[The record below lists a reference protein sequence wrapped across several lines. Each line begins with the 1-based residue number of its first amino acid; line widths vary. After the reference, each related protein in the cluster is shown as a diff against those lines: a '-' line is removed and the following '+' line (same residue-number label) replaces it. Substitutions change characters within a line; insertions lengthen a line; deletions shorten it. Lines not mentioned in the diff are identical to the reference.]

1 MTRDAR
7 YAVAMWLVCVIA
19 SAYWLARH
27 ATITTE
33 VGAFLPAAAN
43 RVQEILVGQLREG
56 VASRVLLIAIEHD
69 DTNVLPQ
76 ASRALAQQLDASGLF
91 GTVANGD
98 PERMAKEAAFLFAHR
113 YLLSPGVAAQR
124 FSADGLRDALQEE
137 IELLASPFGILTRR
151 TLPADP
157 TGEMRRIVSA
167 MPAPG
172 AAPAS
177 AGVWLSADGKRALL
191 VAETRAAGYDLD
203 AQAAAA
209 AAVRRAF
216 SENTPPGSVLRL
228 AGPGIAASSTRETIE
243 RDALRAS
250 LLSLAGVFLLLA
262 AVYRSPRPVL
272 FSALPAL
279 SGLALGA
286 AAVSVLFGPV
296 HGITL
301 AFGAILIGE
310 AVDYPTYLYAHAG
323 RGESLQH
330 TLERIGATLGLAVLT
345 TACGALAMLLSSFR
359 GLAQLGVL
367 IVVGV
372 LAAGAVTRWVL
383 PALTPARALE
393 RKMIRVPFADVPRP
407 RFARLSP
414 WWIAALA
421 ACGLAILLVRNERL
435 WDDDL
440 ANLSPVPAG
449 LRVLDTELRAQL
461 GAPDVRHLIVVVAPD
476 REQALQ
482 KSEAAAQR
490 LDRAIA
496 SGWIA
501 RYDLAARYL
510 PSRSTQAAR
519 RAALPD
525 AATLA
530 SNLERA
536 MQGLAFRAGVF
547 TPFLAEVERARSGP
561 WLDAAALQGT
571 AFGLRV
577 ETLLRPAGDQWAA
590 LIPLSGV
597 RDPRAL
603 TEFVAANGDRDV
615 FLIDL
620 KREADALVSGYRGE
634 ALRLFALGLLCVAL
648 LVYAGTR
655 SAAVT
660 ARVLL
665 PVLAAAVLD
674 VATLVLLGQRLTVFH
689 MVALLLVVGVGLNYA
704 LFFNRRQ
711 WDADERALTLLSLGV
726 AGLATLWASGVLAT
740 SGTPVLRAI
749 GITIAAGTV
758 YAFLLSALLARPEA
772 PRDGAARRVS

>member
-1 MTRDAR
+1 MTRSGR
-7 YAVAMWLVCVIA
+7 RAVVIWLLCMAA
-19 SAYWLARH
+19 SGYWLARH
-27 ATITTE
+27 ASVTTE
-33 VGAFLPAAAN
+33 VSAFLPAAAN
-43 RVQEILVGQLREG
+43 RVQEVLVGQLREG
-56 VASRVLLIAIEHD
+56 VASRLMLIAIEHD
-69 DTNVLPQ
+69 DPNILPQ
-76 ASRALAQQLDASGLF
+76 ASGALAQQLEATGLF

-98 PERMAKEAAFLFAHR
+98 PARTAKESAFLFAHR
-113 YLLSPGVAAQR
+113 YLLSPGVVPQR
-124 FSADGLRDALQEE
+124 FSVEGLREALQEE
-137 IELLASPFGILTRR
+137 MELLASPFGILTRR

-157 TGEMRRIVSA
+157 TGEMRGIVAA

-172 AAPAS
+172 AAPART
-177 AGVWLSADGKRALL
+177 GVWLSADGKRALL
-191 VAETRAAGYDLD
+191 IAETRAAGYDID
-203 AQAAAA
+203 AQTRAA
-209 AAVRRAF
+209 AAVRQAF
-216 SENTPPGSVLRL
+216 SESVPAGAVLRL

-243 RDALRAS
+243 RDAVRAS
-250 LLSLAGVFLLLA
+250 LLSLTGVFLLLTV
-262 AVYRSPRPVL
+262 VYRSPRPVIL
-272 FSALPAL
+272 SALPAL

-286 AAVSVLFGPV
+286 TAVSLLFGPV

-330 TLERIGATLGLAVLT
+330 TLERIGSTLGLAILT

-367 IVVGV
+367 IVAGV

-393 RKMIRVPFADVPRP
+393 RKMVRVPFGAPRP
-407 RFARLSP
+407 RFARGTL
-414 WWIAALA
+414 WWIAVLA
-421 ACGLAILLVRNERL
+421 ACGFAILLVQNERL

-440 ANLSPVPAG
+440 ANLSPVPAE
-449 LRVLDTELRAQL
+449 LRALDTELRAQL
-461 GAPDVRHLIVVVAPD
+461 GAPDVRYLVLVAAPD

-490 LDRAIA
+490 LDSAIA
-496 SGWIA
+496 NGSIT

-525 AATLA
+525 PATLA
-530 SNLERA
+530 FNIEQA
-536 MQGLAFRAGVF
+536 MHGLGFRAGLF
-547 TPFLAEVERARSGP
+547 APFLADAERARSGP
-561 WLDAAALQGT
+561 WLDAAALKGT

-577 ETLLRPAGDQWAA
+577 ETLLRPTSGQWSA
-590 LIPLSGV
+590 LVPLSGV

-603 TEFVAANGDRDV
+603 AEAVAGIGDPDV
-615 FLIDL
+615 VLIDL
-620 KREADALVSGYRGE
+620 KREADALVAGYRGE
-634 ALRLFALGLLCVAL
+634 ALRLFALGLLCVTL
-648 LVYAGTR
+648 LVYAGAR

-660 ARVLL
+660 ARVLV
-665 PVLAAAVLD
+665 PVLAAAVVT
-674 VATLVLLGQRLTVFH
+674 VATLVLLGHRLTVFH
-689 MVALLLVVGVGLNYA
+689 MVALLLVIGVGLNYA

-711 WDADERALTLLSLGV
+711 WDAGERGLTLLSLTV
-726 AGLATLWASGVLAT
+726 AGLATLWAASILAT

-758 YAFLLSALLARPEA
+758 YAFVLSALLARPESF
-772 PRDGAARRVS
+772 RGADEERVS